1 MFFHAVPI
9 FLLDSWAPEFL
20 VNQKYSFVFH
30 EETMYLQFI
39 NQWELLK
46 KVFLEEIKQTE
57 IAKEEGVSNMAITNR
72 LKKIYAKLK
81 KIFEKGV

>member
-1 MFFHAVPI
+1 MDPDDKYFDNGTDILSDYIQRERFEELYRAVEQLEP
-9 FLLDSWAPEFL
+9 
-20 VNQKYSFVFH
+20 Q
-30 EETMYLQFI
+30 QR
-39 NQWELLK
+39 ELLK